1 MLSLPASYLL
11 PIVIGLGTLIM
22 LLPKF
27 INNKK
32 LAKNLSIAC
41 VCLLFIVCIL
51 AVFGCFN

>member
-1 MLSLPASYLL
+1 MLSFPASYLL
-11 PIVIGLGTLIM
+11 PIIIGLSTLII

-32 LAKNLSIAC
+32 FAKNLSIAC
-41 VCLLFIVCIL
+41 ICLLLIACIL

>member
-1 MLSLPASYLL
+1 MLSFPASYLL
-11 PIVIGLGTLIM
+11 PIIIWLSTLII

-41 VCLLFIVCIL
+41 VCLLFIACTL
-51 AVFGCFN
+51 AVFGYFN

>member
-1 MLSLPASYLL
+1 MLSFPASYLL
-11 PIVIGLGTLIM
+11 SITIGLSTLII

-32 LAKNLSIAC
+32 LAKNLSIAFI
-41 VCLLFIVCIL
+41 CLLLIACIL

>member
-1 MLSLPASYLL
+1 MLSFPASYLL
-11 PIVIGLGTLIM
+11 PIIIWLSTLII

-41 VCLLFIVCIL
+41 VCLLFIACIL